1 MGCSVARFAID
12 PSSGDL
18 STADGGLDRETKDNY
33 LMTVVATD
41 GGGRRSGASLT
52 ITVTDIND
60 QTPRFQGNYS
70 TKVKENSVDLS
81 PPVVLQVG
89 AQACINMN
97 DRDLNLKAVLN
108 NYLPTSL
115 GGVASNTLKH

>member
-12 PSSGDL
+12 PCTGDL
-18 STADGGLDRETKDNY
+18 STADGGLDRETKDIY
-33 LMTVVATD
+33 LMTVVAAD

-52 ITVTDIND
+52 ITVKDIND
-60 QTPRFQGNYS
+60 QTPRFQGKYS

-89 AQACINMN
+89 AKACINTN
-97 DRDLNLKAVLN
+97 DRDLTLKAVLN
-108 NYLPTSL
+108 NDLPTSL
-115 GGVASNTLKH
+115 GGVASNTL

>member
-1 MGCSVARFAID
+1 MGCSVARFAIH

-60 QTPRFQGNYS
+60 QTPRFQGKYS

-89 AQACINMN
+89 A
-97 DRDLNLKAVLN
+97 
-108 NYLPTSL
+108 
-115 GGVASNTLKH
+115 

>member
-1 MGCSVARFAID
+1 M
-12 PSSGDL
+12 

-60 QTPRFQGNYS
+60 QTPRFQSNYS

-89 AQACINMN
+89 AKACINTN
-97 DRDLNLKAVLN
+97 DRDLTLKAVLN
-108 NYLPTSL
+108 NDLPTSL
-115 GGVASNTLKH
+115 GGVASNTL